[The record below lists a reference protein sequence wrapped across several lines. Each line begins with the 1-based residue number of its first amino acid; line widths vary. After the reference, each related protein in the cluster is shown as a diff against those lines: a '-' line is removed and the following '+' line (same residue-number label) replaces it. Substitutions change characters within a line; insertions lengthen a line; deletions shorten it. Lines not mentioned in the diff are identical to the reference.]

1 MVLLH
6 SKEGLLGTSA
16 HDFTLPGI
24 DGEEHSLDS
33 FSEAELLVIVFMC
46 NHCPYV
52 LAGLDR
58 LNALSEEFKDRGVQ
72 FVGINPNDAVNYPDD
87 SFENMKNL
95 SIKFPY
101 LRDESQEVAE
111 AYQAVCTPDIFVYD
125 QDRKLAY
132 HGRVDDS
139 WDDASAVT
147 KRDLAA
153 ALEKILVGESIPA
166 EAQEGSMGCSI
177 KWK

>member
-16 HDFTLPGI
+16 HDFNLPGI
-24 DGEEHSLDS
+24 DGQDHSLES
-33 FSEAELLVIVFMC
+33 FSEAKILVLVFMC

-52 LAGLDR
+52 LAVLDR
-58 LNALSEEFKDRGVQ
+58 LNDLSAAFKDRGVQ
-72 FVGINPNDAVNYPDD
+72 FIGINPNDAVNYPDD

-95 SIKFPY
+95 PIKFPY
-101 LRDESQEVAE
+101 LRDESQVVAKE
-111 AYQAVCTPDIFVYD
+111 YQAVCTPDIFVYD
-125 QDRKLAY
+125 PDRKLVY
-132 HGRVDDS
+132 HGRIDDS

-147 KRDLAA
+147 KRDLAE
-153 ALEKILVGESIPA
+153 ALETILSGGSVPE
-166 EAQEGSMGCSI
+166 EEQEGSMGCSI